1 MMDEGDVRLI
11 HGDCLD
17 VMEGMGEKSVDF
29 VLADLPYAVTAN
41 RLDVS
46 IPFAILWERLKRVAK
61 DNAVIA
67 LFAQGLFYVDLVNSN
82 RDMFRYD
89 LVWDKV
95 LTTGFLN
102 ANKMPLR
109 RHEQIAVFYEGT
121 PKYRPQFS
129 VGEPSHSR
137 GAKYFEKP
145 VTNRNYGEFRAVET
159 KFGGRKHPTS
169 IIRFRKPHPSV
180 ARHRTEKP
188 RELLEWLIKMYT
200 DEGDVV
206 LDCTAGSFS
215 CGVAAVRC
223 GRRFVGIEKDEETF
237 RKGRERVLA
246 EMRSSPLFYGIM

>member
-1 MMDEGDVRLI
+1 MARSESDVSLI

-17 VMEGMGEKSVDF
+17 AMAGMAEKSVDL

-41 RLDVS
+41 RLDVR
-46 IPFAILWERLKRVAK
+46 IPFAPLWERLLRVTK
-61 DNAVIA
+61 DDGVIA

-82 RDMFRYD
+82 REMFRYD

-102 ANKMPLR
+102 AKRMPLR
-109 RHEQIAVFYEGT
+109 RHEQVAVFYRGS
-121 PKYRPQFS
+121 PKFNPQFS
-129 VGEPSHSR
+129 LGEPSHPR
-137 GAKYFEKP
+137 GGKCLTKA
-145 VTNRNYGEFRAVET
+145 VTNRNYGEFRPVET
-159 KFGGRKHPTS
+159 VRTDRKMPTS
-169 IIRFRKPHPSV
+169 IVRFQKPHPSV

-188 RELLEWLIKMYT
+188 TDLLEWLIRTYT

-223 GRRFVGIEKDEETF
+223 GRRFVGVEKDEETF
-237 RKGRERVLA
+237 RKGRDRVLS
-246 EMRSSPLFYGIM
+246 ELRDNLL

>member
-1 MMDEGDVRLI
+1 MAARSESDVRLI

-17 VMEGMGEKSVDF
+17 EMAGMDAESVDL

-41 RLDVS
+41 RLDVL
-46 IPFAILWERLKRVAK
+46 IPFAPLWERLKRVAK
-61 DNAVIA
+61 SNAVIA

-82 RDMFRYD
+82 REMFRYD

-102 ANKMPLR
+102 ANLMPLR
-109 RHEQIAVFYEGT
+109 RHEQVAVFYNGT
-121 PKYRPQFS
+121 PKYHPQFS
-129 VGEPSHSR
+129 QGEPCHPR
-137 GAKYFEKP
+137 GTKCLEKA

-159 KFGGRKHPTS
+159 ERTDRKHPSS
-169 IIRFRKPHPSV
+169 ILRFQKPHPSV

-188 RELLEWLIKMYT
+188 TDLLEWLIKTYT

-237 RKGRERVLA
+237 RKGRERVLD
-246 EMRSSPLFYGIM
+246 EIHGCLL